1 LSKGGKLSV
10 DQQTVAEPLFKPL
23 RQLRVYAERGDVIVT
38 LGLLT
43 VLLLSP
49 LTLRQLP
56 VDAITTGDSAAY
68 LAGAS
73 FRPPLYGWL
82 LNSWLWLHGDLT
94 YLSIV
99 QAVMLLAALGLFAVE
114 FGLMMRNAAVAA
126 ATGPLV
132 LVHPD
137 IRGAPYW
144 MMTECL
150 FIVTVLA
157 GMALMFRYARRGDG
171 RSLIGAAI
179 LFGLAAITRNTGMPF
194 LLLPVAAAL
203 LDRRWSLLAGLRHA
217 ALTGVT
223 ATLVMLSAMIWHA
236 ARDGHFEVGTWGGIS
251 LLTKALLLVQ
261 PSDVEGLPPPI
272 QAVVPYAERDR
283 ELIAAQPDIAARLR
297 AHVQAV
303 SGDLRWA
310 VFAPDAEATWP
321 AWQHADWRLRGQ
333 MAGEVSKTLIRR
345 HPLGALRLWADDW
358 LALVLQPAY
367 WPPAMTAT
375 IASQSEYIFC
385 GKNQNCWGLSTYHI
399 STPRLLVLLAV
410 SLLGPAV
417 ALALLVSRGVQVL
430 IRRRAGGPL
439 ILALRDY
446 RVLIRPPD
454 SQTILFWLTALVI
467 HASLAVAAI
476 EAGAPRYTIAIY
488 ALEVPLLIWVAAR
501 LGRWVRERYP
511 KPRSL
516 SIRPDASA

>member
-1 LSKGGKLSV
+1 M
-10 DQQTVAEPLFKPL
+10 DAHQQTAAEPIFKPL
-23 RQLRVYAERGDVIVT
+23 RQLGVYVGRRDVIVT

-49 LTLRQLP
+49 RILGHLP
-56 VDAITTGDSAAY
+56 VNATMTGDSAAY
-68 LAGAS
+68 LDLAS
-73 FRPPLYGWL
+73 FRPPLYGWF

-94 YLSIV
+94 YLPIV
-99 QAVMLLAALGLFAVE
+99 QAVMLLAAVGLFAVE
-114 FGLMMRNAAVAA
+114 FGLMMRNAVVAA

-132 LVHPD
+132 LMHPE
-137 IRGAPYW
+137 IERAPAW
-144 MMTECL
+144 VMTECL

-179 LFGLAAITRNTGMPF
+179 LLGLATITRNTGMPF

-223 ATLVMLSAMIWHA
+223 AALVMLSAMIWHA
-236 ARDGHFEVGTWGGIS
+236 ARDGHFEVGTWVGIS
-251 LLTKALLLVQ
+251 LLTKALPLLQ

-272 QAVVPYAERDR
+272 QAVVPYAERAR

-297 AHVQAV
+297 AHVEVV

-310 VFAPDAEATWP
+310 VFANDAEATWP
-321 AWQHADWRLRGQ
+321 AWQQADWRLRGQ

-345 HPLGALRLWADDW
+345 HPLGALRLWAVDW
-358 LALVLQPAY
+358 LVLVLQPAY

-375 IASQSEYIFC
+375 IANQADFILC
-385 GKNQNCWGLSTYHI
+385 GKYQNCWGLSTYHI

-417 ALALLVSRGVQVL
+417 ALALLVFRGAQVL
-430 IRRRAGGPL
+430 TRRRASGPL
-439 ILALRDY
+439 ILTMGNY

-467 HASLAVAAI
+467 HAALAMAAV
-476 EAGAPRYTIAIY
+476 EAGTPRQTIAIY
-488 ALEVPLLIWVAAR
+488 ALELPLLIWVAVR
-501 LGRWVRERYP
+501 LGRWVRER
-511 KPRSL
+511 
-516 SIRPDASA
+516 

>member
-1 LSKGGKLSV
+1 MSA
-10 DQQTVAEPLFKPL
+10 DQQASAEHQWKPL
-23 RQLRVYAERGDVIVT
+23 AQFWVFVGRPDAIVAS
-38 LGLLT
+38 GLLT

-49 LTLRQLP
+49 RILRQLP
-56 VDAITTGDSAAY
+56 VNAITTGDSAAY

-73 FRPPLYGWL
+73 FRPPLYGWF

-94 YLSIV
+94 NLSIV
-99 QAVMLLAALGLFAVE
+99 QAVMLLAAVALFAVE
-114 FGLMMRNAAVAA
+114 FGLMMRNAVVAA

-137 IRGAPYW
+137 LGAAPDW

-150 FIVTVLA
+150 YIVTVLL
-157 GMALMFRYARRGDG
+157 GMALMFRHARRADG

-179 LFGLAAITRNTGMPF
+179 LFGLATITRNTGMPF
-194 LLLPVAAAL
+194 LLLPIAAAL
-203 LDRRWSLLAGLRHA
+203 LDRRWSPLTGLRHA
-217 ALTGVT
+217 ALTGV
-223 ATLVMLSAMIWHA
+223 AAALVMLSAMTWHA
-236 ARDGHFEVGTWGGIS
+236 AHDGHFEVGTWGGIS
-251 LLTKALLLVQ
+251 LLTKALPLVQ
-261 PSDVEGLPPPI
+261 PSDVAGLPPPI

-283 ELIAAQPDIAARLR
+283 ELIAAQPDIGARLR

-310 VFAPDAEATWP
+310 VFVPDAEVTWP
-321 AWQHADWRLRGQ
+321 AWRQADWRLRGQ
-333 MAGEVSKTLIRR
+333 MAAEVSKTLIRR

-358 LALVLQPAY
+358 LVLVLQPAY

-375 IASQSEYIFC
+375 IANQTDYILC
-385 GKNQNCWGLSTYHI
+385 GKYQNCWGLSTYNI
-399 STPRLLVLLAV
+399 PIPRLLVLLAV

-417 ALALLVSRGVQVL
+417 ALALLVTRGAQVL
-430 IRRRAGGPL
+430 IRQRNGGPVIL
-439 ILALRDY
+439 ILGGY

-454 SQTILFWLTALVI
+454 SQAILFWLTALVI

-488 ALEVPLLIWVAAR
+488 ALEVPLLIWVAVR
-501 LGRWVRERYP
+501 LGHWVRER
-511 KPRSL
+511 
-516 SIRPDASA
+516 